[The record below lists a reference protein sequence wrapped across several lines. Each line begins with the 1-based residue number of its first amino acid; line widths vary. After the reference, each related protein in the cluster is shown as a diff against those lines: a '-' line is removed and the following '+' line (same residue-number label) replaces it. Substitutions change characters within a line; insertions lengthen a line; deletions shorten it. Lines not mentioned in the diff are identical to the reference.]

1 VGGQYF
7 SAHVRARCG
16 GSPDVVNTKSAAKQ
30 IARGEDMAAT
40 IIIVGL
46 YLLVTVLLGVTLCYT
61 RPRTWKRDTA
71 LLMITPLAVPVVY
84 AIFTILNG

>member
-1 VGGQYF
+1 
-7 SAHVRARCG
+7 
-16 GSPDVVNTKSAAKQ
+16 
-30 IARGEDMAAT
+30 MAAT

-71 LLMITPLAVPVVY
+71 LLVITPLAVPVVY
-84 AIFTILNG
+84 AIFTMFNG

>member
-1 VGGQYF
+1 
-7 SAHVRARCG
+7 
-16 GSPDVVNTKSAAKQ
+16 
-30 IARGEDMAAT
+30 MAATTTT

-61 RPRTWKRDTA
+61 RPKSWKRDTA

-84 AIFTILNG
+84 GLFTLLS